1 MELLSIELNYFY
13 FKKVEGILKTMHQ
26 VDGGA
31 DSSEEDEDNEDKDEE
46 DNDDDDDEGDDED
59 DDSDSD
65 LDPDGN
71 SYDGGIEM
79 EPPGSGD
86 DNSDEEASDLFDTEN
101 VVVCQY
107 DKICRARNKWKLQL
121 KVKKVLNINS
131 VDLSISRMV

>member
-1 MELLSIELNYFY
+1 
-13 FKKVEGILKTMHQ
+13 MHQ

-31 DSSEEDEDNEDKDEE
+31 DSSEEDEDNEDKE
-46 DNDDDDDEGDDED
+46 DNDDGDNDDDDEGDDED

-86 DNSDEEASDLFDTEN
+86 DNTDEEACDLFETEN

-107 DKICRARNKWKLQL
+107 DKISRQRNKWKLQL
-121 KVKKVLNINS
+121 KVKNVLNIIKVKIFPFAGRS
-131 VDLSISRMV
+131 DES

>member
-1 MELLSIELNYFY
+1 M
-13 FKKVEGILKTMHQ
+13 KTLHQ

-121 KVKKVLNINS
+121 KVNGLNIIN
-131 VDLSISRMV
+131 VKLICMCRME

>member
-1 MELLSIELNYFY
+1 
-13 FKKVEGILKTMHQ
+13 MHQ

-31 DSSEEDEDNEDKDEE
+31 DSSEEDEDNEDKE
-46 DNDDDDDEGDDED
+46 DNDDGDNDDDDEGDDED

-86 DNSDEEASDLFDTEN
+86 DNTDEEACDLFDTEN

-107 DKICRARNKWKLQL
+107 DKISRQRNKWKLQL
-121 KVKKVLNINS
+121 KVIGQNIIN
-131 VDLSISRMV
+131 VELICMCRMG

>member
-1 MELLSIELNYFY
+1 MIASALLILFSL
-13 FKKVEGILKTMHQ
+13 KKIVKNVHNVIQQ

-31 DSSEEDEDNEDKDEE
+31 SSSEEENEEDKVEEEEDEE
-46 DNDDDDDEGDDED
+46 EEGDDD

-79 EPPGSGD
+79 APPGSGD

-121 KVKKVLNINS
+121 KVS
-131 VDLSISRMV
+131 MS

>member
-1 MELLSIELNYFY
+1 
-13 FKKVEGILKTMHQ
+13 MHQ